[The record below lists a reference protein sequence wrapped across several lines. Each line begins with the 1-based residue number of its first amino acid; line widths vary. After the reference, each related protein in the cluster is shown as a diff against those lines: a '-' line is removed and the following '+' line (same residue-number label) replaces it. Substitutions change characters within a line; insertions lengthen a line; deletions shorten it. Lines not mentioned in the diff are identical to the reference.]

1 VNHQSFIQIKEIRP
15 SAFTLGTISKKRW
28 KHPRWLVL
36 PRILLGSAIGK
47 LATDMPLL
55 LAQHPAYIYIHI
67 SSELGN
73 SHPATTLID
82 DQLQNSLD
90 SQVGEQ
96 LQF

>member
-1 VNHQSFIQIKEIRP
+1 
-15 SAFTLGTISKKRW
+15 
-28 KHPRWLVL
+28 
-36 PRILLGSAIGK
+36 
-47 LATDMPLL
+47 MPLL

>member
-1 VNHQSFIQIKEIRP
+1 VNHQSFIQVKEIRP
-15 SAFTLGTISKKRW
+15 IAFTLGTISKKRW

-36 PRILLGSAIGK
+36 PRILLVSGIEK

-55 LAQHPAYIYIHI
+55 LAQHPAYIYS

-90 SQVGEQ
+90 LQVGEQ

>member
-15 SAFTLGTISKKRW
+15 SAFTLGTISKKLW

-36 PRILLGSAIGK
+36 PRILLGLGIEK

-55 LAQHPAYIYIHI
+55 LAQHPTYIYI

-90 SQVGEQ
+90 LQVGEQ